1 MNSTQLTGGLLLVSS
16 LLLSA
21 CSSLPL
27 MNKEQDGQIL
37 DNQAIL
43 PNEEVAVA
51 ATAQVAESPSGLR
64 PAELH
69 DAHMLKINSINQF
82 HLQTRMAVQTE
93 QRSFS
98 GATRWRHQEDADD
111 ISVLSPLGGQVAS
124 IKTSADGVELKT
136 SEGKTFNAK
145 DVETLT
151 EETLGWRLP
160 LSGLSYWVLGR
171 PTKKLAESMEWDLQ
185 GRVTKIFQDG
195 WKIEYSQY
203 VLVGEYWL
211 PKKILLLSP
220 NLNLKLVVQEWS
232 DLKAQALELVPAIKP
247 EVESTQP
254 ADEIKAEQQ

>member
-1 MNSTQLTGGLLLVSS
+1 MDNTKLTSSLLLVST

-27 MNKEQDGQIL
+27 VSKGQDGAQSNE
-37 DNQAIL
+37 NQASVS
-43 PNEEVAVA
+43 NAV
-51 ATAQVAESPSGLR
+51 VAEATTPTGAELPSGLS

-69 DAHMLKINSINQF
+69 DAHMLKIYSINQF
-82 HLQTRMAVQTE
+82 QLQTRMAVQTE

-98 GATRWRHQEDADD
+98 GATRWQHQEDADD

-124 IKTSADGVELKT
+124 IKTSVEGVELKT

-232 DLKAQALELVPAIKP
+232 DVKAKVP
-247 EVESTQP
+247 EVVPTLPVVES
-254 ADEIKAEQQ
+254 KAE

>member
-1 MNSTQLTGGLLLVSS
+1 MRGAKFTSGLLLLSS
-16 LLLSA
+16 FLLTA
-21 CSSLPL
+21 CSSLPWL
-27 MNKEQDGQIL
+27 SKKQ
-37 DNQAIL
+37 
-43 PNEEVAVA
+43 NEGV
-51 ATAQVAESPSGLR
+51 VAESQANVADTTVESAVSASVAEPASGLS

-69 DAHMLKINSINQF
+69 DAHMLKINKIDQF
-82 HLQTRMAVQTE
+82 KLQTRMAVQTE

-98 GATRWRHQEDADD
+98 GATRWQHQKDTDD
-111 ISVLSPLGGQVAS
+111 ISVMSPLGGQVAS
-124 IKTSADGVELKT
+124 IKTSAEGVELKT

-185 GRVTKIFQDG
+185 GRITKLFQDG

-203 VLVGEYWL
+203 VLVGDYWL

-232 DLKAQALELVPAIKP
+232 EVKAKALETAPAQPIVD
-247 EVESTQP
+247 EV
-254 ADEIKAEQQ
+254 KAE